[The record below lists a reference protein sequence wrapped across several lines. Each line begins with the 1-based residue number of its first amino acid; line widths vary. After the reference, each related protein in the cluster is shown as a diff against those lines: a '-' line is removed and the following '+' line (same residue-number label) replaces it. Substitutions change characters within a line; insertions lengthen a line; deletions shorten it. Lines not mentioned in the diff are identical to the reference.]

1 MVMHRPARKVFFAL
15 PTVLLAFLLL
25 LAACGSSSKSS
36 SGSSGAS
43 STHPANSSTAI
54 AATTTATAS
63 AATFQK
69 YVSFIGSPTVKMLAG
84 ATFESVGQLK
94 NIDTFQHDIT
104 MQVVLKDAAGKVIA
118 TGTQF
123 LDNVKAGTTVSYA
136 IKGTTSQPTWV
147 SAEVTIIKVSENIN
161 GSGGD

>member
-1 MVMHRPARKVFFAL
+1 MVMRRPSRKVFFAFPL
-15 PTVLLAFLLL
+15 VFAAILLL
-25 LAACGSSSKSS
+25 LVACGSNSNNSSTTSAS
-36 SGSSGAS
+36 S
-43 STHPANSSTAI
+43 STHTTSNSTSTAGS
-54 AATTTATAS
+54 TATAS

-69 YVSFIGSPTVKMLAG
+69 YVSFIGSPAVKMLAG
-84 ATFESVGQLK
+84 TTFEAAGQLK

-104 MQVVLKDAAGKVIA
+104 VQVTLKDASGKVLA

-136 IKGTTSQPTWV
+136 IKGTTSQPTWG
-147 SAEVTIIKVSENIN
+147 SALVTVIKVSEHIN